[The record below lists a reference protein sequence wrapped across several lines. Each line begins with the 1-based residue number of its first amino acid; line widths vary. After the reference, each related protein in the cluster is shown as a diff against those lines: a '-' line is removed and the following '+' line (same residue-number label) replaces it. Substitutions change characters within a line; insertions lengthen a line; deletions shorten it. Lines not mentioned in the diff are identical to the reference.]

1 MTNLKQSP
9 LLQETPMSY
18 PFFPFFLPSEEGGD
32 GERLLFLEGVDFGSC
47 NKGLEADGEKLKTE

>member
-1 MTNLKQSP
+1 
-9 LLQETPMSY
+9 MSY

-47 NKGLEADGEKLKTE
+47 NKKLKAGGEKLKME